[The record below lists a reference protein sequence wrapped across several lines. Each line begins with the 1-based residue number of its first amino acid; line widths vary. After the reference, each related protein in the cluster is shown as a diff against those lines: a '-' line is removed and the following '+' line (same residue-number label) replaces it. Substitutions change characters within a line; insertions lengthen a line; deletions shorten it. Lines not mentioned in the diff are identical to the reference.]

1 MLISNT
7 TVCIIYSNRWIDG
20 IIGID
25 DGDNVQL
32 KKLRNGLDKLLA
44 CFFVIKIWF
53 RDKNLVENCISPD
66 LILTITNIKLVLDS
80 NWFVHNRECK
90 NTCPTIIP

>member
-1 MLISNT
+1 MLVFYWDVLESNT

-53 RDKNLVENCISPD
+53 RDKNLVDNCISAD
-66 LILTITNIKLVLDS
+66 LILIITNNCDWLVY
-80 NWFVHNRECK
+80 NK
-90 NTCPTIIP
+90 

>member
-1 MLISNT
+1 MLDSYT
-7 TVCIIYSNRWIDG
+7 TVCIIYSNRWIDS

-25 DGDNVQL
+25 DRDNVQL

-53 RDKNLVENCISPD
+53 RDKNLVENCISAD
-66 LILTITNIKLVLDS
+66 LILTLIDIKLVLIGWYTTD
-80 NWFVHNRECK
+80 NLR